1 VAATLKRPA
10 MKKDPGDDSTG
21 KTVETVA
28 IGLIAV
34 VVTVLFT
41 VPVW

>member
-1 VAATLKRPA
+1 
-10 MKKDPGDDSTG
+10 MKKDPRDDSTG